1 MNDINQTIS
10 RIIALY
16 DSKGDPN
23 KMMQQMLAKHPNIN
37 GMSTQFNNMTQ
48 GMDRKQAYLQIA
60 KQRGVS
66 EENIKG
72 LARIMGVK
80 Q

>member
-23 KMMQQMLAKHPNIN
+23 KMMQQMLTKHPNIN